1 MTCRRR
7 NATISVNNFWVVEM
21 AIFKSDSKINRQ
33 ANELLSQL
41 RESESARKKLSANL
55 AEANRKIAEL
65 ENNLAMKE
73 AKITEALR
81 AVTKARKRQKNSV
94 ERANRFKAKLGKSV
108 SLSRS

>member
-1 MTCRRR
+1 
-7 NATISVNNFWVVEM
+7 M
-21 AIFKSDSKINRQ
+21 AIFGSDSKTGQQID
-33 ANELLSQL
+33 ELLLQL
-41 RESESARKKLSANL
+41 QESESARKKLLANL

-73 AKITEALR
+73 AKLNEALR

-108 SLSRS
+108 GLSRL

>member
-1 MTCRRR
+1 
-7 NATISVNNFWVVEM
+7 M
-21 AIFKSDSKINRQ
+21 AIFGSDSKTGQQID
-33 ANELLSQL
+33 ELLLQL
-41 RESESARKKLSANL
+41 QESESARKKLSANL

-94 ERANRFKAKLGKSV
+94 QRANRFKAKLGKSV
-108 SLSRS
+108 GLSRS

>member
-1 MTCRRR
+1 MIYCCKG
-7 NATISVNNFWVVEM
+7 ATISVNNFWVVEM

-41 RESESARKKLSANL
+41 RESESARKKLLANL

-65 ENNLAMKE
+65 ENNLAIKE
-73 AKITEALR
+73 AKLNEALR

-108 SLSRS
+108 SLSRL

>member
-1 MTCRRR
+1 
-7 NATISVNNFWVVEM
+7 M
-21 AIFKSDSKINRQ
+21 AIFGSDSKTGQ
-33 ANELLSQL
+33 QKDELLLQL
-41 RESESARKKLSANL
+41 QEFEFARKKLLANL

-73 AKITEALR
+73 AKLNEALR
-81 AVTKARKRQKNSV
+81 AVTKARKRQKNSI